1 MMSGKEDMSELGR
14 IEVLIKK
21 SKMDIGIGEE
31 IEGIKIEIVEG
42 LWEILENIVRIID
55 RRRNEV
61 RGLEEGI
68 EENDEMIEWELI
80 KMKVG
85 GIVKE
90 MRNIGRLG
98 MKEKI
103 EIKSEKVEEIMIIE
117 DIEDRIE
124 RRRKEKGRVDERMK
138 GWIMGDGEVI
148 IIIKEG
154 LRKE

>member
-1 MMSGKEDMSELGR
+1 
-14 IEVLIKK
+14 
-21 SKMDIGIGEE
+21 
-31 IEGIKIEIVEG
+31 
-42 LWEILENIVRIID
+42 
-55 RRRNEV
+55 
-61 RGLEEGI
+61 
-68 EENDEMIEWELI
+68 
-80 KMKVG
+80 MKVG

-138 GWIMGDGEVI
+138 G
-148 IIIKEG
+148 
-154 LRKE
+154 